1 VGSADAREQ
10 PDEKQERQ
18 SNGSK
23 VVGANRA
30 QACRPGEQQDG
41 EEWDEL
47 IRPKQS
53 GHSEY
58 QTGLNHEA
66 QLQAIHGSDSNAV
79 TLYWNAEEAARG
91 NYESNTVEANLCR
104 QKISCATELK
114 MEIFNSCFK
123 MRVGDPAEPVSN
135 SPGPTSLALNAHF
148 SVLS

>member
-1 VGSADAREQ
+1 VEPGQANWGDSACLVLQVERRDAGQKIAPVGSADAREQ
-10 PDEKQERQ
+10 PDEKEERQ
-18 SNGSK
+18 SNGGK
-23 VVGANRA
+23 AVGANRA

-66 QLQAIHGSDSNAV
+66 QLQAIHGSDSNAM
-79 TLYWNAEEAARG
+79 TLYWNVEEAARG

-104 QKISCATELK
+104 QKFFAQQ
-114 MEIFNSCFK
+114 N
-123 MRVGDPAEPVSN
+123 
-135 SPGPTSLALNAHF
+135 
-148 SVLS
+148 